1 MFDPETRLV
10 VRSLM
15 ELNDRRK
22 EDSEKEKKKKKKKNY
37 YTLQL
42 LSNSAKSRLSNL
54 ANFFHRCISRC
65 SSRLFAKTVIWAN
78 LRKLAHD
85 PEGRRRSVFGWSV
98 AAVQAAPLSKLKTSL
113 DSANYRNIMSPVL
126 RPALFPRDIDVW
138 PRRNSTG
145 HGCGATRLRGTRRFV
160 DFRLLPIPR
169 ICRFLYRP
177 TKRSLNCRSSFLFL
191 THCWPETCS
200 IVVHNRRTCNVV
212 KA

>member
-1 MFDPETRLV
+1 
-10 VRSLM
+10 M
-15 ELNDRRK
+15 ELNGRRK
-22 EDSEKEKKKKKKKNY
+22 KDSEKEKRKKKNY

-54 ANFFHRCISRC
+54 PNFFHRCISRC
-65 SSRLFAKTVIWAN
+65 SSRLFAKTVISVN

-113 DSANYRNIMSPVL
+113 DSANYRNIMSLVL

-169 ICRFLYRP
+169 ICRFLHRP
-177 TKRSLNCRSSFLFL
+177 TKRSLNSRSSFLFL
-191 THCWPETCS
+191 LHCWPETCS
-200 IVVHNRRTCNVV
+200 IVVQNHGICNVV